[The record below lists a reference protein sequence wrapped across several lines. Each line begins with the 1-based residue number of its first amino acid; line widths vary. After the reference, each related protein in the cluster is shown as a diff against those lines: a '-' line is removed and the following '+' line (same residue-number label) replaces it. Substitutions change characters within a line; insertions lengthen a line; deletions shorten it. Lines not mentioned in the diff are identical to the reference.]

1 MIILVILRPQGCT
14 QSGRSKSEAYGTF
27 GSNRS
32 GLNAVFFFFL
42 RQTMKKKGQKR
53 EIKDYHT
60 SELIIAFLYLVA
72 PKGAVCL
79 SDYPAAGH
87 CCPLI
92 LVSPRLVF
100 CAPWAFARL
109 ACSAHGRMRPL
120 KELNRTLLSAPRLY
134 KRRGHHSRLDSANT
148 PNDQKTLFAL

>member
-1 MIILVILRPQGCT
+1 M
-14 QSGRSKSEAYGTF
+14 K
-27 GSNRS
+27 
-32 GLNAVFFFFL
+32 
-42 RQTMKKKGQKR
+42 KKKGQKR

-60 SELIIAFLYLVA
+60 SELVIAFLYLVA

-79 SDYPAAGH
+79 SDYPAVGH

-92 LVSPRLVF
+92 LVSPRLVL

-148 PNDQKTLFAL
+148 PNDQKALFCALKEQSRQACRAATDKSWRF